1 MDELRPVSQFSYRS
15 HLNRAEVWNRRCW
28 SSSSTAATSKPLK
41 AATRGNAQNFPRLAS
56 LFDSISGKFTLK
68 NVILSTQRPIIAGV
82 VHQNSVSPNQKHL
95 KKKPGGRAHSPKT
108 NLFWSHPLA
117 FSGPRD
123 RQRRPGNVTILSL
136 ATVIYSVDHLP
147 FGPLEEDMMAPAET
161 KGKIGQLV

>member
-95 KKKPGGRAHSPKT
+95 KKNPAAVHILQKPIFFGAIPWHFRDHGTGNGDQEMWP
-108 NLFWSHPLA
+108 FWAWPLWSTLWIICPLA
-117 FSGPRD
+117 PWRRTWWPRPK
-123 RQRRPGNVTILSL
+123 RKVR
-136 ATVIYSVDHLP
+136 
-147 FGPLEEDMMAPAET
+147 
-161 KGKIGQLV
+161 

>member
-95 KKKPGGRAHSPKT
+95 KKTWRPCTFSKNQSFLEPSLGIFGTTGPATETRKCDHFEPGHCDLLCGSFALWPPGGGHD
-108 NLFWSHPLA
+108 
-117 FSGPRD
+117 GPGRNE
-123 RQRRPGNVTILSL
+123 R
-136 ATVIYSVDHLP
+136 
-147 FGPLEEDMMAPAET
+147 
-161 KGKIGQLV
+161 